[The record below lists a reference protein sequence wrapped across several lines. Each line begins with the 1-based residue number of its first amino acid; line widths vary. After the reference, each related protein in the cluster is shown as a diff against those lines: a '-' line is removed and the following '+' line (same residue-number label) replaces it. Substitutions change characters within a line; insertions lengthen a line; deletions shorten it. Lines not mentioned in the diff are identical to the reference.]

1 MARITSRASPSKNKF
16 PQLEDVANLEVK
28 RAAETSPRS
37 ALVEVSF
44 WVIDRI
50 ILPFSSLITAAATTK
65 SPWIAASKFP
75 LIHPAKGGV
84 HREGN

>member
-44 WVIDRI
+44 
-50 ILPFSSLITAAATTK
+50 
-65 SPWIAASKFP
+65 
-75 LIHPAKGGV
+75 
-84 HREGN
+84 